1 MMITR
6 KYLTR
11 KEVQQM
17 LNLDRAEMLHLIKS
31 KKLKAYRLDNKI
43 VFEYKDVEKFMIMI
57 DPAKDVDPLKYK

>member
-1 MMITR
+1 
-6 KYLTR
+6 
-11 KEVQQM
+11 M